1 MLQEVAVESGN
12 YPPGDGV
19 WAWSLAGVFSFGAVV
34 LFRAGRRW
42 DFAALVFD
50 TAVVTLF
57 VVLYGFELG
66 TPVRELL
73 VLPVLEAGFRY
84 GLRGGLAWPLTTAP
98 ALALFEWR
106 QADRLD
112 YYPFD
117 VGHILARSGSSSWPG
132 CSRGPSGT
140 ASPGLEGE
148 RKSHFAPVGCR

>member
-1 MLQEVAVESGN
+1 VLQEVAVESGN

-19 WAWSLAGVFSFGAVV
+19 WAWSLAGVFSFGALV
-34 LFRAGRRW
+34 LFRAERRW

-50 TAVVTLF
+50 TAVVSLF

-117 VGHILARSGSSSWPG
+117 VGHILGPIGIELLAGVLTGSL
-132 CSRGPSGT
+132 RDRVDR
-140 ASPGLEGE
+140 A
-148 RKSHFAPVGCR
+148 